1 MEQTKEANV
10 MNEKISK
17 EEKNLIRALVAF
29 ASTKGYFPNEY
40 DIAQITDNYNG
51 SHRDAVEEYLD
62 TLKP

>member
-1 MEQTKEANV
+1 